1 MAMEGLR
8 PIAEIQFADF
18 IYPSFNQI
26 VGEAAKI
33 RYRSNGEYTCPMVI
47 RTPYGGGVRGALSH
61 SVSVE
66 ALFYHV
72 PGLKIVA
79 PSFPAD
85 VKGLLNA
92 AIDDP
97 DPVLFLEHKKTY
109 RLIKGEVPDGHYTIP
124 LGKANVLKEGAQL
137 TVVSYGLYVHWALE
151 AAKQLEQDGISVEVI
166 DLRSI
171 RPMDK
176 TTILASVEKTRKLL
190 IVHEDNKFGG
200 IGAEISA
207 MVAEEAL
214 FNLDAPSPAALRTRR
229 AGDGLRAAARGRVH
243 VVAGAN
249 GRRDAGDG
257 ALLMATTITMPQLG
271 ETVTEGTVA
280 QWLKSVGDSVD
291 KYEDFVEVSTDK
303 VNAGVPSPVTG
314 TIREL
319 LVKEGETVA
328 TGTPIAVIDEVGA
341 APAAPEAPPAARP
354 EPVVTPPSSNGA
366 QAGTAESAE
375 AERAA
380 RGASPAVRR
389 LAREHHV
396 DIRTIKGS
404 GANGRV
410 TADDILAAARGGAVA
425 PPPVAP
431 PPAAAPVAPGAAR
444 TSTYAQPIPGTLVQ
458 LTQARR
464 IIAERMVES
473 KHTAPHAW
481 SMVEIDV
488 TDVWKWRSREKD
500 RFERET
506 GYKLTLLPF
515 FIRAVVQSLATFPL
529 MNARFVPATDSSQA
543 GIYVNDEVNVGI
555 AIGLPTNLVVP
566 VIKHADKLSIKGLAI
581 AGGELIEKARK
592 GKLGVD
598 ELAGGTFTVNNNGA
612 NGSWASA
619 PIIAGGQAGIV
630 TMEAVVKKLV
640 VRDDDTIAIRH
651 MMNSCLSLD
660 HRVVDGYVASGF
672 LADLKRRLEAMGPQG
687 EL

>member
-1 MAMEGLR
+1 
-8 PIAEIQFADF
+8 
-18 IYPSFNQI
+18 
-26 VGEAAKI
+26 
-33 RYRSNGEYTCPMVI
+33 
-47 RTPYGGGVRGALSH
+47 
-61 SVSVE
+61 
-66 ALFYHV
+66 
-72 PGLKIVA
+72 
-79 PSFPAD
+79 
-85 VKGLLNA
+85 
-92 AIDDP
+92 
-97 DPVLFLEHKKTY
+97 
-109 RLIKGEVPDGHYTIP
+109 
-124 LGKANVLKEGAQL
+124 
-137 TVVSYGLYVHWALE
+137 
-151 AAKQLEQDGISVEVI
+151 
-166 DLRSI
+166 
-171 RPMDK
+171 
-176 TTILASVEKTRKLL
+176 
-190 IVHEDNKFGG
+190 
-200 IGAEISA
+200 
-207 MVAEEAL
+207 
-214 FNLDAPSPAALRTRR
+214 
-229 AGDGLRAAARGRVH
+229 
-243 VVAGAN
+243 
-249 GRRDAGDG
+249 
-257 ALLMATTITMPQLG
+257 MATTITMPQLG

-280 QWLKSVGDSVD
+280 QWLKSIGDSVD

-341 APAAPEAPPAARP
+341 VRAEVPQAPAVAHAEPAL
-354 EPVVTPPSSNGA
+354 PPSPNGA
-366 QAGTAESAE
+366 KSGTTESAE
-375 AERAA
+375 AEAAA

-410 TADDILAAARGGAVA
+410 TAEDILAASRTVVA
-425 PPPVAP
+425 SQPATASAPPVAP
-431 PPAAAPVAPGAAR
+431 APTAPPPVAPGAAR
-444 TSTYAQPIPGTLVQ
+444 TSTYAQPMPGTLVP

-473 KHTAPHAW
+473 RHTAPHAW

-488 TDVWKWRSREKD
+488 TDVWSWRAREKE

-515 FIRAVVQSLATFPL
+515 FVRAVVQALATFPL
-529 MNARFVPATDSSQA
+529 MNARFAPASSSSQA
-543 GIYVNDEVNVGI
+543 AIYVNDEVNIGI

-581 AGGELIEKARK
+581 AAGELIEKARK
-592 GKLGVD
+592 GKLNVD
-598 ELAGGTFTVNNNGA
+598 DLAGGTFTVNNNGA

-619 PIIAGGQAGIV
+619 PIINGGQAGIV
-630 TMEAVVKKLV
+630 TMEAVVKQLV
-640 VRDDDTIAIRH
+640 VRDDDTIAIRQ

-672 LADLKRRLEAMGPQG
+672 LADLKRRLQTMGPQG